1 MDECSIYEQ
10 KRYDYIFKTDE
21 ILRYDNKSFLY
32 TIDTIMRAIEDNK
45 QISFTYNEFM
55 TNKKTKTR
63 FDDKEFIINPYFM
76 INNRGKYYL
85 VCNYYKYDTLSNYKI
100 ECVSNI
106 KILNSPIRPLKELQD
121 TKDFDI
127 GKVC

>member
-1 MDECSIYEQ
+1 MSVVFVNKKDMITYLKLMKFQ
-10 KRYDYIFKTDE
+10 
-21 ILRYDNKSFLY
+21 YDNKSFFY

-63 FDDKEFIINPYFM
+63 FDNKVFIINPYFI

-85 VCNYYKYDTLSNYKI
+85 VCNYYKYDT
-100 ECVSNI
+100 
-106 KILNSPIRPLKELQD
+106 
-121 TKDFDI
+121 F
-127 GKVC
+127 G